1 METKTKKVNTSRSV
15 YCFAESFIYTGLVY
29 FIFFYLSPFKH
40 SFLELNLHPLLVV
53 VAVISMRYGTY
64 LSTYGVLFATFF
76 YFLAYLNVERDPI
89 IFFASF
95 EYSKF
100 ILMFFFTALFIGK
113 LRDITDEK
121 VIHMENEITRLKKGF
136 RRQKRNNIKLTFT
149 NSRLKNQIINSKES
163 ILTLHHLTS
172 SLDEMGVEEI
182 FTKTLLNIKQFID
195 CDVISIYSYNSEKNF
210 ARLKVK
216 VGNGRLPGFFQ
227 IQEGEAHKQVV
238 DSGKA
243 MAFPLDVSGNTP
255 VYIAPVVAEG
265 KIIGFINVERLSF
278 SVQERYSFEMFK
290 IISHWLNRSLVRAI
304 KRQHKEEMENVYE
317 GTRILRMNSFNR
329 RLEEEKNRKSLFKME
344 FLAFEGRHG
353 GATPV
358 EIHKRIEGKV
368 REEDVVGMDDRVVR
382 FIFPATELQN
392 KGLLLAKLGEV
403 LEGTDF
409 YEI

>member
-1 METKTKKVNTSRSV
+1 MKIKTKCESESRSV

-40 SFLELNLHPLLVV
+40 NFLELNLHPLLIV

-100 ILMFFFTALFIGK
+100 ILMFFFTALFVGK

-121 VIHMENEITRLKKGF
+121 IIHMENEISRLKKGF

-182 FTKTLLNIKQFID
+182 FTETLLNIKQFID

-216 VGNGRLPGFFQ
+216 VGNGRLPSCFQ
-227 IQEGEAHKQVV
+227 IQDGEAYKQVI
-238 DSGKA
+238 DSGKT
-243 MAFPLDVSGNTP
+243 MAFPLDIVGNTP
-255 VYIAPVVAEG
+255 IYIAPVIAEG

-304 KRQHKEEMENVYE
+304 KRQQREEAENMFE
-317 GTRILRMNSFNR
+317 GTRVLRMNSFNK
-329 RLEEEKNRKSLFKME
+329 RLEEENNRKKLFKME
-344 FLAFEGRHG
+344 FVAFEGNHG
-353 GATPV
+353 GATPAQ
-358 EIHKRIEGKV
+358 IYKMIEGRV
-368 REEDVVGMDDRVVR
+368 REEDVMGMDERVVR
-382 FIFPATELQN
+382 FIFPATEPQN
-392 KGLLLAKLGEV
+392 KGFLLDKLGEV
-403 LEGTDF
+403 LEGIDF

>member
-1 METKTKKVNTSRSV
+1 MNIKTKGEIKGRSF

-40 SFLELNLHPLLVV
+40 GFLELNLHPLLIV

-64 LSTYGVLFATFF
+64 LSTFGVIFATFF

-113 LRDITDEK
+113 LRDSTDEK
-121 VIHMENEITRLKKGF
+121 IIHMENEISRLKKGF
-136 RRQKRNNIKLTFT
+136 TRQKRNNIKLTFT

-172 SLDEMGVEEI
+172 SLDKMGVEEI
-182 FTKTLLNIKQFID
+182 FTKTILNIKQFID

-210 ARLKVK
+210 ARLKLK
-216 VGNGRLPGFFQ
+216 VGNGRLPSFFQ
-227 IQEGEAHKQVV
+227 IEEGEAHKQVI
-238 DSGKA
+238 DAGEA
-243 MAFPLDVSGNTP
+243 MAFPLDIEGDTP
-255 VYIAPVVAEG
+255 VYIAPVVTEG

-278 SVQERYSFEMFK
+278 SIQERYTFEMFK
-290 IISHWLNRSLVRAI
+290 VISHWLNRSLVRAI
-304 KRQHKEEMENVYE
+304 KRQHSEELENIYE
-317 GTRILRMNSFNR
+317 GTRILKMDYFNK
-329 RLEEEKNRKSLFKME
+329 RLEEENNRKKLFKME
-344 FLAFEGRHG
+344 FLAFEGDHR
-353 GATPV
+353 GAVPH
-358 EIHKRIEGKV
+358 ELHRMIEGRV
-368 REEDVVGMDDRVVR
+368 RDEDVVGMDDRVVR
-382 FIFPATELQN
+382 FIFPATEVQN
-392 KGLLLAKLGEV
+392 KGLLLDKLGEV
-403 LEGTDF
+403 LEGIDF

>member
-1 METKTKKVNTSRSV
+1 MNVKTKREITSRSV

-40 SFLELNLHPLLVV
+40 GFLELNLHPLLVV

-64 LSTYGVLFATFF
+64 LSTFGVLFATFF

-113 LRDITDEK
+113 LRDTTDEK
-121 VIHMENEITRLKKGF
+121 VIHMENEISRLKKGF
-136 RRQKRNNIKLTFT
+136 TRQKRNNIKLTFT

-182 FTKTLLNIKQFID
+182 FTKTILNIKQFID
-195 CDVISIYSYNSEKNF
+195 CDVISIYSYNSDKNF
-210 ARLKVK
+210 TRLKLK
-216 VGNGRLPGFFQ
+216 VGNGRLPSFFQ
-227 IQEGEAHKQVV
+227 IREEDAHKKVI
-238 DSGKA
+238 DRGEA
-243 MAFPLDVSGNTP
+243 MAFPLDIDGNTP

-278 SVQERYSFEMFK
+278 SVQERYTFEMFK
-290 IISHWLNRSLVRAI
+290 VISHWLNRSLAKAI
-304 KRQHKEEMENVYE
+304 KRQHREEMENMYE
-317 GTRILRMNSFNR
+317 GTRILKMEYFNK
-329 RLEEEKNRKSLFKME
+329 RLEEENNRKKLFKME
-344 FLAFEGRHG
+344 FLAFEGHHG
-353 GATPV
+353 GATPQ
-358 EIHKRIEGKV
+358 EINKRIEGRV
-368 REEDVVGMDDRVVR
+368 REEDVVGMDQRVVR
-382 FIFPATELQN
+382 FIFPATEVQN
-392 KGLLLAKLGEV
+392 RGLLLGKLGEV
-403 LEGTDF
+403 LEGIDF